1 MNLATDPERSLR
13 AARLAGGLG
22 TIGLTVDAIVGTPQ
36 GGPAIQFVASV
47 ICGLLWMAT
56 YTARPPRTTL
66 YGSAIFLLLDAAI
79 IIALWVKTDQIA
91 GSGLHWVPFRA
102 HQLGAIAI
110 ALIAP
115 PVAWVGVV
123 ALVTLVGAAVLQFML
138 FDPAIRAQMPFG
150 DPWTTLFFGGF
161 ALGILFYRRRGDRME
176 RDTAHA
182 EAEAENYQRF
192 ARAMIA
198 VRDLSTTP
206 LQTLT
211 NMVVLLRQHGP
222 ELRAIADRLERAVA
236 RLTELER
243 ATRPFER
250 QLEWKPGDESWDP
263 KAILQMES
271 LRQP

>member
-1 MNLATDPERSLR
+1 MTVATDAERSLR
-13 AARLAGGLG
+13 AARIAGGLG
-22 TIGLTVDAIVGTPQ
+22 TIGLTVDAIVGTPD

-56 YTARPPRTTL
+56 YTARPPRTVT
-66 YGSAIFLLLDAAI
+66 YGNAIFLLLDAVI
-79 IIALWVKTDQIA
+79 IVALWTKTEQIA
-91 GSGLHWVPFRA
+91 ASGLNWVPFRA

-123 ALVTLVGAAVLQFML
+123 AVVSIVGAAVLQFML
-138 FDPAIRAQMPFG
+138 FDPAIRAHMPFG
-150 DPWTTLFFGGF
+150 DPWSTLFFGGF
-161 ALGILFYRRRGDRME
+161 ALALLFYRRRADRRE

-182 EAEAENYQRF
+182 EADAENYQRF

-198 VRDLSTTP
+198 FRDLSTTP

-211 NMVVLLRQHGP
+211 NMVVLLRQYGP
-222 ELRAIADRLERAVA
+222 ELQATADRLERAVV

-250 QLEWKPGDESWDP
+250 QLQWKPGDESWDP

-271 LRQP
+271 LRAP